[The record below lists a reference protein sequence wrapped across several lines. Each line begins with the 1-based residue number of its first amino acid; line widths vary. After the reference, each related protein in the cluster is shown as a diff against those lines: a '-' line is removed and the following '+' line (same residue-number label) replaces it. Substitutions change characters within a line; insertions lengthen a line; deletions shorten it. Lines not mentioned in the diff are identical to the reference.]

1 MELPRLEA
9 DHPAADDPVHAADPY
24 IALRIRVDEVH
35 APPRR
40 GWNGLPDQHRIGQ
53 VANDADTGGVAWAEA
68 YERDFAVE
76 GMFDLQTE
84 IAREIVRRIAQPQGA
99 IALFDWKRT
108 RGKAPE
114 TWDAYDCVIQA
125 DDLRRRVL
133 PPALAPEV
141 RACLQ
146 RAVEQEP
153 GYADAWVMS
162 ALIEIDALRFT
173 PRIPNSSDVF
183 RP

>member
-1 MELPRLEA
+1 
-9 DHPAADDPVHAADPY
+9 
-24 IALRIRVDEVH
+24 
-35 APPRR
+35 
-40 GWNGLPDQHRIGQ
+40 
-53 VANDADTGGVAWAEA
+53 
-68 YERDFAVE
+68 
-76 GMFDLQTE
+76 MFDLQTE

-125 DDLRRRVL
+125 EDIHRRVL
-133 PPALAPEV
+133 PPVSAPNI

-153 GYADAWVMS
+153 SYADAGVLY
-162 ALIEIDALRFT
+162 ALVEPAAPRFT
-173 PRIPNSSDVF
+173 PLLGRASG
-183 RP
+183 RERG